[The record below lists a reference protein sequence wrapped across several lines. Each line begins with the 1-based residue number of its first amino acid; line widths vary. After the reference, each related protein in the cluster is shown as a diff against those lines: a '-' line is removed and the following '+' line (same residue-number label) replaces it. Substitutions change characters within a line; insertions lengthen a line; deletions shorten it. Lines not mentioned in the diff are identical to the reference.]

1 MGTRGLE
8 VSAAWAPP
16 ELPGSGPQGRFITM
30 TQLLAFTSHRVTLWG
45 RADLAQGWVQAT
57 LSQDPRPHPPGAP
70 LAVRAGGQS
79 LGAARLPGVAM
90 GPRKGCGGLG
100 RRRRYRECEEWINQ
114 GFRPKWSEL
123 GKDSSKASDP
133 TLASQVERWF
143 PMQPPPSP
151 RPASSGRGGL
161 LSGVPMGAS
170 SARVRSLHAGPQGTA
185 WGRWPRAEA
194 AHLPGTRGGRLV
206 GLSDGHHP
214 EGIPAMSSIICHETM
229 SQSGVAKPSS

>member
-1 MGTRGLE
+1 
-8 VSAAWAPP
+8 
-16 ELPGSGPQGRFITM
+16 M

-133 TLASQVERWF
+133 RLASQVERWF
-143 PMQPPPSP
+143 PMQPPLPPALHPLGEGASCLESP
-151 RPASSGRGGL
+151 WGPLQPESGLCTRGPRGQLGAGGREQKPHTCLVPAVGGL
-161 LSGVPMGAS
+161 LDSVMGTIQRAS
-170 SARVRSLHAGPQGTA
+170 LR
-185 WGRWPRAEA
+185 
-194 AHLPGTRGGRLV
+194 
-206 GLSDGHHP
+206 
-214 EGIPAMSSIICHETM
+214 
-229 SQSGVAKPSS
+229 